1 MGGIEELGVKMVD
14 VGVDVVSSLVMKIKN
29 W

>member
-14 VGVDVVSSLVMKIKN
+14 AGVDVVPSLVMKIKN